1 MKRFLIVCG
10 AFLSVCF
17 CGATAMA
24 AEVGRNNETT
34 AMVYFERIDDNGVCS
49 VKKECDAKIRDF
61 VDTIPNV
68 SESDLDVE
76 KDRFFL
82 VIADKRLISP
92 VILKSQVNKS
102 KIIKVKKILI
112 PAPKEK
118 IADKDPYEGKSKAD
132 IKRAYDDYYRENPDL
147 KPKNWKFSD

>member
-1 MKRFLIVCG
+1 MKRFLFVCG
-10 AFLSVCF
+10 LAFILC
-17 CGATAMA
+17 CGKALA
-24 AEVGRNNETT
+24 ADGARNNETT
-34 AMVYFERIDDNGVCS
+34 ALVYFERVEDNGVCF
-49 VKKECDAKIRDF
+49 VKKECDEKIRDF

-82 VIADKRLISP
+82 LLADKRLAN
-92 VILKSQVNKS
+92 VALLKAQVNKS
-102 KIIKVKKILI
+102 KIIKAKKVLM

-118 IADKDPYEGKSKAD
+118 LVDKDPYEGKSKEE

-147 KPKNWKFSD
+147 KPKNWEFSK